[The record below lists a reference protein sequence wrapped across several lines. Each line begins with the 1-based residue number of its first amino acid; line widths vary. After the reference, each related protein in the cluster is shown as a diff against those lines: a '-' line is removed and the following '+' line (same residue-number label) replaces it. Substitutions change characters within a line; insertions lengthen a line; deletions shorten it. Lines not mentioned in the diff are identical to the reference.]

1 MLVAGSTSG
10 GAGFLAGPAN
20 QAAIEQS
27 WTRVDGR
34 KQAAIV
40 NGNLVIHPRDPG
52 EQPAGWQNSGYRY
65 LDSLPTSPARLT
77 AVIEASIRAENFVV
91 GRGPGGIFTAINDLI
106 ENAVLPPRLNAA
118 LYAVLARLPGVHYE
132 PSVADFAGQRGLG
145 FYMIQEGYLKVEIV
159 INPKTYAYLGTKW
172 VAVRAHTET
181 EQGGPTV
188 HFAPGHV
195 LGWAAV
201 LKSGIVQHAGQD
213 H

>member
-77 AVIEASIRAENFVV
+77 AVIEASIRAERS
-91 GRGPGGIFTAINDLI
+91 GKQSARRGNQAPRPALRPSDAACLLGKALSAAPVYCG
-106 ENAVLPPRLNAA
+106 PRL
-118 LYAVLARLPGVHYE
+118 LCRPGHQATSIGCREEVIGDLVIQGGAPRCVGPVE
-132 PSVADFAGQRGLG
+132 AGGGPRWLSGRQDFGLG
-145 FYMIQEGYLKVEIV
+145 
-159 INPKTYAYLGTKW
+159 
-172 VAVRAHTET
+172 R
-181 EQGGPTV
+181 
-188 HFAPGHV
+188 
-195 LGWAAV
+195 
-201 LKSGIVQHAGQD
+201 
-213 H
+213 